1 MRRIFLLLLVAVG
14 PVFRSAE
21 AQSILLQDGRR
32 VTTQGLRR
40 QGDTIMAT
48 DPVEEGRPAVKGEV
62 GYPLS
67 QIETLEF
74 PEPGQLTAALG
85 LIEKGRGAEAVAQ
98 LDQALRYYEVFR
110 DAPGSHWADL
120 VLLKANTLLSLERDS
135 EAEKLA
141 LDIASRG
148 SDPETQL
155 GAKAVLAACLVRRGE
170 AEKALP
176 ILTEV
181 MRGAHREDTLA
192 TASVYEGECHLA
204 SKEFEP
210 AILCFLTVPVFY
222 PDQHYLEAR
231 WKLGAGRAFFAA
243 GEIDRAKET
252 LNELVEK
259 QSAAPEVAAAKAEL
273 ERIERR
279 EKALEGPA

>member
-1 MRRIFLLLLVAVG
+1 MKRILLLMLAAAGTLVT
-14 PVFRSAE
+14 SAD
-21 AQSILLQDGRR
+21 AQSIVLQDGRR

-40 QGDTIMAT
+40 QGDTIMAR
-48 DPVEEGRPAVKGEV
+48 DPLEEGRAAVNGEV
-62 GYPLS
+62 GIPLS

-74 PEPGQLTAALG
+74 PEPAQLSSAQG
-85 LIEKGRGAEAVAQ
+85 LIEKGRGAEAVTQ

-120 VLLKANTLLSLERDS
+120 VLLKANILLALERDS
-135 EAEKLA
+135 EAEQLA
-141 LDIASRG
+141 ADIVARG
-148 SDPETQL
+148 SDSETLL
-155 GAKAVLAACLVRRGE
+155 GAKAVLAACMVRRGE
-170 AEKALP
+170 EETARP

-181 MRGAHREDTLA
+181 IRDAHREDTLA
-192 TASVYEGECHLA
+192 TASVYQGECHLA
-204 SKEFEP
+204 RKEFEP

-273 ERIERR
+273 DRIARR
-279 EKALEGPA
+279 EKALDGPA